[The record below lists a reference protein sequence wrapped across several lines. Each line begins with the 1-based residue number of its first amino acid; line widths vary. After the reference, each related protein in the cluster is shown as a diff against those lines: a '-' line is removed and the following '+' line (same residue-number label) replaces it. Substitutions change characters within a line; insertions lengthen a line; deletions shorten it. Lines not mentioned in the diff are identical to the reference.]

1 MYRYKGPHFEA
12 INLRVSQK
20 NMQNGLLYPLYPSN
34 TIHIINYATRLCG
47 TKNPQQ
53 QNGLPRETQNG
64 KIPRSRMN
72 RSIMLLNP
80 INSTLKLKPS
90 DNFLLMRLYTKGS
103 NIYRRNWLLWY
114 EIYRS
119 GMIERRIL
127 VEGDRM
133 GMVGG
138 MMAGYR
144 VP

>member
-1 MYRYKGPHFEA
+1 
-12 INLRVSQK
+12 
-20 NMQNGLLYPLYPSN
+20 
-34 TIHIINYATRLCG
+34 
-47 TKNPQQ
+47 
-53 QNGLPRETQNG
+53 
-64 KIPRSRMN
+64 
-72 RSIMLLNP
+72 MLLNP

-119 GMIERRIL
+119 GMIGRRIL

-133 GMVGG
+133 GMAGG